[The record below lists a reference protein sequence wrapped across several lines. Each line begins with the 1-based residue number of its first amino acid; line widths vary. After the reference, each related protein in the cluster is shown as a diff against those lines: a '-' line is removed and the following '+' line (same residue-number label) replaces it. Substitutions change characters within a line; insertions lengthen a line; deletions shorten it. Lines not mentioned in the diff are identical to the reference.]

1 MTKPS
6 GPGSF
11 LRKYGCRGCWGL
23 WGRRG
28 HWGQWGCRG
37 LLGLENHYW
46 VFQVLEINSLM
57 TYITY
62 FGVLKRQFFLTE
74 SWKPM
79 LNFSTF
85 SVRGCWGQPMFLFQN
100 WLMKLKC
107 PNLKNIQ
114 AAANNIART
123 VNITKMICGSRRY
136 IQGLSTGFDILWRPR
151 RPTKN
156 NFLVKMKVSVHSWG
170 LGIWVSSTSF

>member
-1 MTKPS
+1 MIHSTKKWPVFVILMPVMTKPS

-46 VFQVLEINSLM
+46 VIQVLEINSLR

-62 FGVLKRQFFLTE
+62 FGVLKRQFFWQNHE
-74 SWKPM
+74 NP
-79 LNFSTF
+79 
-85 SVRGCWGQPMFLFQN
+85 CWILVFFLSEVVEASPCYFFKN
-100 WLMKLKC
+100 WLVTHKS
-107 PNLKNIQ
+107 PNLLK
-114 AAANNIART
+114 
-123 VNITKMICGSRRY
+123 
-136 IQGLSTGFDILWRPR
+136 P
-151 RPTKN
+151 
-156 NFLVKMKVSVHSWG
+156 
-170 LGIWVSSTSF
+170 LGTIIYQNSQFYYPSEPFSFHHFNVRHPV